1 MCVSIHLT
9 ITPVFPF
16 KGMLG
21 AVCFYIVAALRLAF
35 ALPGHA
41 RLSIQ

>member
-9 ITPVFPF
+9 ITPVFPL

-21 AVCFYIVAALRLAF
+21 AICFYILAALLLM
-35 ALPGHA
+35 LPGHA
-41 RLSIQ
+41 RLSVQ